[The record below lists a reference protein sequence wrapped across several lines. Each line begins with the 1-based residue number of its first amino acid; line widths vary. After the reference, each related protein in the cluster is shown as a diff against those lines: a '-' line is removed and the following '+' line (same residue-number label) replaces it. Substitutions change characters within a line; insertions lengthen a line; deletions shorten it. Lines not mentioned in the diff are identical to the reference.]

1 MSHPDTTSKDAVFQ
15 WRGIPQPGQLLPL
28 GLQHVVAAVVG
39 VITPAIL
46 VADTCG
52 LSSADKTLMIQVSLI
67 LTALATLLQLFPIF
81 HRIGSGLPVI
91 MGISFAYIPTLQA
104 IGGEFGLPTILGA
117 EIVGGIVAI
126 VFGVLVKWI
135 RPLFPPLVTGTVI
148 FTIGL
153 SLYPTAVKYMAG
165 GAGSEWF
172 GSAKSWAVALITLAV
187 VVFLNHF
194 TKGITK
200 LASIL
205 IGILAGYVIAYFLG
219 IVDLSGVGSAAWVAL
234 PRPMPF
240 DIQFVPA
247 ACVSLGI
254 VYVVN
259 AVQTIGDLSSTT
271 MGGMDRMPTDKEL
284 SGGIVGQGVMSI
296 LGAFFGGLPAATY
309 SQNVGIVTVNKVI
322 NRAVFALAALIM
334 LVAGFIPKFASV
346 LSTIPQCV
354 VGGATISVFA
364 TITMTGIRMITE
376 GGFTPRKSSV
386 VGLSVALG
394 VGITQVSG
402 CLAGEGFPAWVNTV
416 FGSSSVVVAAL
427 MAILLN
433 LILPQVVESVVALVS
448 NMSTYISNLNT
459 FVQGLIDQYH
469 LEVIPSTR
477 RCSCRGCTWRCRS
490 TCTPCRRSW

>member
-1 MSHPDTTSKDAVFQ
+1 MGTPKLSSSDTVFQ
-15 WRGIPQPGQLLPL
+15 WKGIPQPGQLVPL

-39 VITPAIL
+39 IITPAIL
-46 VADTCG
+46 VSNTCG
-52 LSSADKTLMIQVSLI
+52 LSEAEKTLMIQVSLI

-81 HRIGSGLPVI
+81 GRIGSGLPVI

-104 IGGEFGLPTILGA
+104 IGAEFDIATILGA

-126 VFGVLVKWI
+126 VFGIFVRWI

-165 GAGSEWF
+165 GAGTEWF
-172 GSAKSWAVALITLAV
+172 GNVKSWVVALVTLAV
-187 VVFLNHF
+187 VVILSNF
-194 TKGITK
+194 TKGIFK
-200 LASIL
+200 LGAIL
-205 IGILAGYVIAYFLG
+205 FGMIVGYILAYFLG
-219 IVDLSGVGSAAWVAL
+219 IVDLSGIGSSNWFAL
-234 PRPMPF
+234 PQVMPF
-240 DIQFVPA
+240 EIKFIPS
-247 ACVSLGI
+247 ACVSLAI

-284 SGGIVGQGVMSI
+284 SGGIIGQGIMSI
-296 LGAFFGGLPAATY
+296 LGAFFGGLPTASY

-322 NRAVFALAALIM
+322 NRAVFVLASLIL
-334 LVAGFIPKFASV
+334 LVAGLVPKFAS
-346 LSTIPQCV
+346 LLTTIPQCV
-354 VGGATISVFA
+354 IGGATISVFA

-402 CLAGEGFPAWVNTV
+402 CLAGEGFPGWVNTV
-416 FGSSSVVVAAL
+416 FGSSSVVVATI
-427 MAILLN
+427 MAIILN
-433 LILPQVVESVVALVS
+433 LILPKEKESK
-448 NMSTYISNLNT
+448 
-459 FVQGLIDQYH
+459 
-469 LEVIPSTR
+469 
-477 RCSCRGCTWRCRS
+477 
-490 TCTPCRRSW
+490 

>member
-284 SGGIVGQGVMSI
+284 SGGIVGQGFMSV
-296 LGAFFGGLPAATY
+296 LGSIFGGLPTASY
-309 SQNVGIVTVNKVI
+309 SQNVGIVTVNKVV
-322 NRAVFALAALIM
+322 NKAVFAFASLVL
-334 LVAGFIPKFASV
+334 LVAGFLPKFAGI
-346 LSTIPQCV
+346 LTTIPQCV
-354 VGGATISVFA
+354 IGGATISVFA

-433 LILPQVVESVVALVS
+433 LILPKE
-448 NMSTYISNLNT
+448 
-459 FVQGLIDQYH
+459 
-469 LEVIPSTR
+469 PSAN
-477 RCSCRGCTWRCRS
+477 G
-490 TCTPCRRSW
+490 

>member
-247 ACVSLGI
+247 ACGVPGHRLRGQCGTDHRRPLLHHHGRHGPHAHRQGALRRHRGPGRHEHSGRLLRRPARPPPTARTWASSPSTG
-254 VYVVN
+254 
-259 AVQTIGDLSSTT
+259 SST
-271 MGGMDRMPTDKEL
+271 GR
-284 SGGIVGQGVMSI
+284 
-296 LGAFFGGLPAATY
+296 
-309 SQNVGIVTVNKVI
+309 
-322 NRAVFALAALIM
+322 
-334 LVAGFIPKFASV
+334 
-346 LSTIPQCV
+346 
-354 VGGATISVFA
+354 
-364 TITMTGIRMITE
+364 
-376 GGFTPRKSSV
+376 SSPWRPSFCWWP
-386 VGLSVALG
+386 GWY
-394 VGITQVSG
+394 
-402 CLAGEGFPAWVNTV
+402 P
-416 FGSSSVVVAAL
+416 SS
-427 MAILLN
+427 
-433 LILPQVVESVVALVS
+433 P
-448 NMSTYISNLNT
+448 
-459 FVQGLIDQYH
+459 
-469 LEVIPSTR
+469 
-477 RCSCRGCTWRCRS
+477 
-490 TCTPCRRSW
+490 PC